1 MPLNSGIRSLMR
13 ISAGLVAFWVAVTG
27 AVLLTGRFLP
37 LGQGTIVF
45 QSDRSGVW
53 NLYLLDLTT
62 GLAHALAPAT
72 YEQHGPSWSPDG
84 EQIMFHADS
93 DGDGFSE
100 LYLMSWNGRDLRQLT
115 EKPGSLWRASW
126 SPDGTQIVYMFGY
139 QDIRVMDLE
148 SLSELPLV
156 VGFSPMWSPD
166 GDQIAFY
173 DDPDGRLSGDVYVV
187 NRDGRGRRNLT
198 AHPANDWA
206 PSWSPDGRWLAFT
219 STRDGSAEIY
229 VMDATCVETTI
240 HVCRDSVRRLTDHPA
255 SDGAPTFSPNGRE
268 IAFVSDRDGRGEIYV
283 VAVEGGSPRR
293 VTYGGGQFPAW
304 RPR

>member
-1 MPLNSGIRSLMR
+1 MPLLPGIRYLSIL
-13 ISAGLVAFWVAVTG
+13 SAGLVALWAAVTG
-27 AVLLTGRFLP
+27 AVLLSSRALQ
-37 LGQGTIVF
+37 LGDGTIVF
-45 QSDRSGVW
+45 QSERSGVW

-62 GLAHALAPAT
+62 GLAHAPAPAD

-100 LYLMSWNGRDLRQLT
+100 LYLMRWDGANQHLLA
-115 EKPGSLWRASW
+115 EKPGSVWRASW
-126 SPDGTQIVYMFGY
+126 SPDGAQIVYMFGY
-139 QDIRVMDLE
+139 QDIRIMDMAGLT
-148 SLSELPLV
+148 ELPLV

-166 GDQIAFY
+166 GERIAFY

-187 NRDGRGRRNLT
+187 GRDGRGRRNLT

-206 PSWSPDGRWLAFT
+206 PAWSSDGHWLAFT

-229 VMDATCVETTI
+229 LMDATCADETI
-240 HVCRDSVRRLTDHPA
+240 HVCRDSVRRLTEHPA
-255 SDGAPTFSPNGRE
+255 NDSAPTFSPDGRH
-268 IAFVSDRDGRGEIYV
+268 IAFVSDRDGRGEVYI
-283 VAVEGGSPRR
+283 VAAEGGVPRR
-293 VTYGGGQFPAW
+293 VTYGGGQFPVW

>member
-1 MPLNSGIRSLMR
+1 MPLSSGIRSLMR
-13 ISAGLVAFWVAVTG
+13 ISAGFVALWVAVTG
-27 AVLLTGRFLP
+27 AVVLAGRFMP
-37 LGQGTIVF
+37 LGEGTIAL
-45 QSDRSGVW
+45 QSERSGVW

-62 GLAHALAPAT
+62 GLAHALAPAA

-84 EQIMFHADS
+84 DQIMFHADT

-100 LYLMSWNGRDLRQLT
+100 LYLMGWDGRDQRLVT
-115 EKPGSLWRASW
+115 EKSGSVWRASW
-126 SPDGTQIVYMFGY
+126 SPDGGQIVYMFGY
-139 QDIRVMDLE
+139 QDIRVMDLAT
-148 SLSELPLV
+148 LNELPLV
-156 VGFSPMWSPD
+156 VGFSPMWSPA

-229 VMDATCVETTI
+229 VMDATCVEATI
-240 HVCRDSVRRLTDHPA
+240 HVCRDSVRRLTEHPA
-255 SDGAPTFSPNGRE
+255 TDTAPTFSPDGRW
-268 IAFVSDRDGRGEIYV
+268 IAFVSDRDGRGEVYV